1 MLIPQPCTQ
10 RAHRHSF
17 WSLLLLRLL
26 ALPALSAL
34 SDLQFLQLSQLFQL
48 SQFCHFFHSSDTLSS
63 PSSSNFEIENWKSWE
78 STYEKSERTNRVG
91 RAGKGGRG
99 REIGDP
105 RELREL
111 EEPEGE
117 PPFPS
122 SLPPPRNVTKLFIL
136 DFNCQPLGRVP
147 ICFTSVAPKKSILAR
162 KLGKQGL
169 GSTPAT
175 IGEYKS
181 VGGCLCAL
189 WARGWRMCIF

>member
-1 MLIPQPCTQ
+1 MFDYFRIFLINFL
-10 RAHRHSF
+10 AIRHSVD
-17 WSLLLLRLL
+17 R

-34 SDLQFLQLSQLFQL
+34 LDLQFLQLSQLFQL

-111 EEPEGE
+111 EEPC
-117 PPFPS
+117 P
-122 SLPPPRNVTKLFIL
+122 
-136 DFNCQPLGRVP
+136 Q
-147 ICFTSVAPKKSILAR
+147 SVLLPKKHKMERAVSTLKSLATFAFDVTISPVHQAIFCFVISSYFHLIIL
-162 KLGKQGL
+162 
-169 GSTPAT
+169 S
-175 IGEYKS
+175 S
-181 VGGCLCAL
+181 VSLIASKFVSL
-189 WARGWRMCIF
+189 